1 MDRTERVVLTNMCQI
16 TDGRGNVLVQ
26 EKVSPGWS
34 GMTYP
39 GGHVEP
45 GESVTASVIREIREE
60 TGLTVS
66 GLSLRGIKEFC
77 RDDGSRYI
85 VFLYRAGQFSG
96 ELRSSEEGRVFWM
109 RSGEYDR
116 YDWVP
121 DFDSMRRIFDE
132 EDLTEFWYDRSGGG
146 WQIQLL

>member
-1 MDRTERVVLTNMCQI
+1 MDRTERVELTNMCQI
-16 TDGRGNVLVQ
+16 LDGQGNVLVQ

-60 TGLTVS
+60 TGLTIS
-66 GLSLRGIKEFC
+66 APSLRGIKEFF

-85 VFLYRAGQFSG
+85 VFLYRASRFSG
-96 ELRSSEEGRVFWM
+96 SLRSSAEGRVFWM
-109 RSGEYDR
+109 PEGDYES

-121 DFDSMRRIFDE
+121 DFDAMRRVFDE
-132 EDLTEFWYDRSGGG
+132 DALSEFWYDRENGL

>member
-1 MDRTERVVLTNMCQI
+1 MDRTERVELTNMCQI
-16 TDGRGNVLVQ
+16 LDGNGNVLVQ
-26 EKVSPGWS
+26 EKRSPGWS

-45 GESVTASVIREIREE
+45 GENVTASVIREVREE
-60 TGLTVS
+60 TGLTIQNPT
-66 GLSLRGIKEFC
+66 LRGIKEFF
-77 RDDGSRYI
+77 RDDGCRYI
-85 VFLYRAGQFSG
+85 VFLYRASRFSG

-109 RSGEYDR
+109 RSGDYGR

-121 DFDSMRRIFDE
+121 DFDAMRRVFDE
-132 EDLTEFWYDRSGGG
+132 DELSEFWYDRSGGG